1 MKSQLIYV
9 GTALWGIGVIKDRVS
24 IEIALIMA
32 PLYWFCSSI
41 LNEEIGV
48 INVFTYFKLSLF
60 NTNTDE
66 RMVAG

>member
-1 MKSQLIYV
+1 
-9 GTALWGIGVIKDRVS
+9 
-24 IEIALIMA
+24 MA